1 MKAKIKAIQRKVGV
15 DADGIVGPKT
25 VAAIMAALGI
35 NEATPVV
42 WPTQKEVRSG
52 KSIFGAPGEGE
63 LVSIEPPYALF
74 YEGQPVRTIRVHR
87 LVADAVL
94 AVLREV
100 LAVYGIE
107 RIRALG
113 LDQYGGSYNYRGTT
127 SGSSLSMHAWGIAI
141 DWCPDKNAYST
152 RAPHASL
159 SCEACR
165 PWWEIWEKHG
175 AVSMGR
181 HADYDW
187 MHVQFARING

>member
-35 NEATPVV
+35 NEEKPVV
-42 WPTQKEVRSG
+42 WPTQAMVRSG

-63 LVSIEPPYALF
+63 LVSIEPPYELF
-74 YEGQPVRTIRVHR
+74 YEGKRVRTIRVHR

-107 RIRALG
+107 RIRELG

-127 SGSSLSMHAWGIAI
+127 GGSSLSMHAWGIAI
-141 DWCPDKNAYST
+141 DWCPEKNGMKVH
-152 RAPHASL
+152 APEASL
-159 SCEACR
+159 SREACR

-181 HADYDW
+181 HSDYDW